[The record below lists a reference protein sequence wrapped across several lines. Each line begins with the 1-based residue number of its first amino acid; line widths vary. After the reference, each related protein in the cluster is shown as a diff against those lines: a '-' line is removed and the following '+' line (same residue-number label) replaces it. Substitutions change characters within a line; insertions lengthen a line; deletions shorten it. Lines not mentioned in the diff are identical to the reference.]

1 MASDYMSFPLD
12 ALQSNNLY
20 ASARTSS
27 TPTKEEL
34 ESWGYTVTDSDDAF
48 GLDFTDFL
56 QLMVQQLQNQTID
69 SAADTSDMLNQMVQM
84 SVVQMMSQ
92 VQTSLD
98 NLTSAST
105 MTYAASLVGK
115 TVTVG
120 VYNEEGKIEELVG
133 TVDGT
138 GTYQNTPVIFVGGE
152 MYPLSSIM
160 AVGTL
165 PPVEGGE
172 ESGDATEGGETVEG
186 SGSAEGSQTTE
197 GSETVAGG
205 ESVENGETAQG
216 EAPVEGSE
224 SAENGE
230 TATESDAEETI

>member
-12 ALQSNNLY
+12 ALQTTNPY
-20 ASARTSS
+20 ASTRASS
-27 TPTKEEL
+27 TPTTEEL
-34 ESWGYTVTDSDDAF
+34 ESWGYTVADSDDAF

-98 NLTSAST
+98 NLTTAST

-120 VYNEEGKIEELVG
+120 VYNSEGKIEEIVG
-133 TVDGT
+133 TVEGT

-165 PPVEGGE
+165 PAVPDTGDSGETGEGGETVDGSEPVEGGE
-172 ESGDATEGGETVEG
+172 TVDGSQPVEGGE
-186 SGSAEGSQTTE
+186 SAEGGDNAA
-197 GSETVAGG
+197 GSGADEQV
-205 ESVENGETAQG
+205 
-216 EAPVEGSE
+216 
-224 SAENGE
+224 
-230 TATESDAEETI
+230 